1 MQETIVEKDCKV
13 SAKDFYDT
21 LLISSVQEAEEAVG
35 YEINV
40 KDIKEGYHYRRDTE
54 KHGEEIVT
62 YKRLLPGRE
71 YAIKVSRGTKNIQMR
86 FRLEKKDENS
96 CHVVLSQTIMT
107 NKKPDWFSTMI
118 MKKRLKDRLNLIEKG
133 AKDRLA
139 QESGS

>member
-21 LLISSVQEAEEAVG
+21 LLISSAHEAEEATG
-35 YEINV
+35 YEMNV
-40 KDIKEGYHYRRDTE
+40 KDIKEGYRYRRETQKYGQE
-54 KHGEEIVT
+54 FVT

-86 FRLEKKDENS
+86 FKLEKTGENT
-96 CHVVLSQTIMT
+96 CHVVLTQTIMT
-107 NKKPDWFSTMI
+107 NKKPDWFSTMV

-133 AKDRLA
+133 TVERLA